1 MVEYRYNSGTKWY
14 EMGQKGGETMFRGQF
29 RHNLDDKGRLILPAK
44 FREKI
49 GDNAVITIGFEKC
62 ITIYPEQEWEK
73 LQKSL
78 VSMPV
83 ANKMVR
89 SLSRTIN
96 GNASDV
102 EIVVIGRVKIPN
114 YLIANAN
121 IKKECVIVG
130 VNATI
135 EIWDATTWEQ
145 IENEGKES
153 FEENAEKLSSFLLGI
168 E

>member
-1 MVEYRYNSGTKWY
+1 M
-14 EMGQKGGETMFRGQF
+14 
-29 RHNLDDKGRLILPAK
+29 
-44 FREKI
+44 
-49 GDNAVITIGFEKC
+49 ITIGFEKC

-102 EIVVIGRVKIPN
+102 EIDSHGRVKIPN